1 MSADLAL
8 RLVDVA
14 KRFGRTL
21 AITEVSL
28 ELAPGALLTLVGPSG
43 CGKSTLLRLI
53 AGLHAVDAGR
63 IEVGGF
69 VVDDGRRRLDPERR
83 HVGLVFQDH
92 SLFPHMTVAANVGF
106 GVRNVA
112 RGERAVRVAGLLEL
126 VGCSALADRYPHEIS
141 GGERQRVALAR
152 AIAPR
157 PDLLLFDEPFASLDP
172 VLRAG
177 VRAEIVALLR
187 RTGTSAVFVTHDQTE
202 ALAVGD
208 RVAVLCQGRVQ
219 QLGTPDDVYERP
231 ANRFVAGLMG
241 EASFLPVWED
251 GGTLVTELGPV
262 RRTDADRDVPATEL
276 VAVVRPSTVELVAD
290 VQGSA
295 VVTAVEF
302 RGPTSACTV
311 RLHSGG
317 ELLVSTNDRSA
328 FPVGTTVTPKLSTT
342 GAPVTVRA

>member
-1 MSADLAL
+1 MSTDLAL

-21 AITEVSL
+21 AVADVTL
-28 ELAPGALLTLVGPSG
+28 DLAPGELLTLVGPSG

-53 AGLHAVDAGR
+53 AGLHVVDSGR
-63 IEVGGF
+63 IEIGGV

-106 GVRNVA
+106 GVRDVT
-112 RGERAVRVAGLLEL
+112 RHERTVRVSWLLEL
-126 VGCSALADRYPHEIS
+126 VGCGGLADRYPHEIS

-157 PDLLLFDEPFASLDP
+157 PRVLLFDEPFASLDP

-187 RTGTSAVFVTHDQTE
+187 RAGTSAVFVTHDQTE

-208 RVAVLCQGRVQ
+208 RVAVLCDGRVQ
-219 QLGTPDDVYERP
+219 QLGTPEVVYGRP

-241 EASFLPVWED
+241 EASFLPVWEE
-251 GGTLVTELGPV
+251 GGSLVTELGPA
-262 RRTDADRDVPATEL
+262 RRSEADHDVPAEDL
-276 VAVVRPSTVELVAD
+276 VAVVRPNTVELVSDA
-290 VQGSA
+290 QGTA
-295 VVTAVEF
+295 VVSAVEF
-302 RGPTSACTV
+302 RGATRAYTL
-311 RLHSGG
+311 RLHGGG
-317 ELLVSTNDRSA
+317 ELLVSTDDRVVFA
-328 FPVGTTVTPKLSTT
+328 VGARVTPKLSTSS
-342 GAPVTVRA
+342 APVTVRA